1 MFGTEHLKAVL
12 ALAHQDMC
20 ETLDNMDPN
29 EVVTEAFKLSM
40 NKQRERMDTAVLAEM
55 MEQAD
60 QEALEKAMAKL
71 ESSNCNTC

>member
-1 MFGTEHLKAVL
+1 
-12 ALAHQDMC
+12 MC